1 MGNLPQ
7 SGGTTQSF
15 SNTPQ
20 AKDDWFSFTEDA
32 LMNNSLLYNQ
42 ATDTLTLD
50 VMSNDL
56 AGGAKS
62 LFSIDDGYGNQINDL
77 ATTDLLTNSNFSAW
91 QTTANGNW
99 IRIFNG
105 KIEYRLSDGHGGT
118 RDINSLTAGEV
129 LADSFTYAIKMGNN
143 GTLSW
148 ATVHIT
154 LTGSNDGATI
164 TGTATGSV
172 IEAGGLAN
180 ADPGTPNASGT
191 LAVNDDDAGQ
201 AGFQAPAPATLEGT
215 YGTFTFNTATGQWT
229 YAIDNTRGAT
239 QALNQ
244 GQNVSDSLTVTSIDG
259 TASQAIVVQVTGSN
273 DVATITGTATGAVI
287 EAGFLAH
294 PEGGAPSGFI
304 SGVPTASGALTVS
317 DVDAGQA
324 VFQSP
329 VSLNGI
335 YGKFTFNAATGQWTY
350 TLDNNRAATQALVN
364 GQHVTDTLT
373 VKSLDGTATQVI
385 SIDVTGTNDASAISG
400 DIKST
405 IYEDGVPNSISGDL
419 NSIDP
424 DGPNDS
430 WVAVLAPTTTF
441 RGYATFTI
449 DATGHWTY
457 TLDNSNPTINALND
471 GRATG
476 DRFDVETIDGTPMTV
491 QITIIGHTDITA
503 IILPNAYNSSAD
515 PNDYDNLGTDSIAP
529 INGGDGNQTIYGG
542 AGGDTISGG
551 NGDDTIYGGSGNDT
565 INGNANNDTI
575 YGGSGA
581 DKIQGSN
588 DNDTIIG
595 GYGADIVSGGGGA
608 DTFQYLSARDTND
621 TISDFSHADD
631 GFDFSQFDADGA
643 VAGMQ
648 TLDYGG
654 TTATAHG
661 VWYQT
666 LSGVT
671 TVYADTDGNL
681 ATAEFMVMLSNGSS
695 LDSTD
700 FIGVNNPGG
709 LP

>member
-1 MGNLPQ
+1 
-7 SGGTTQSF
+7 
-15 SNTPQ
+15 
-20 AKDDWFSFTEDA
+20 
-32 LMNNSLLYNQ
+32 MNDSLLYNQ

-56 AGGAKS
+56 AGKGKS

-77 ATTDLLTNSNFSAW
+77 ATTDLLTNSTFSNW

-99 IRIFNG
+99 IRIYNG
-105 KIEYRLSDGHGGT
+105 KIEYRLSDGQGGT
-118 RDINSLTAGEV
+118 RDINSLSAGEV
-129 LADSFTYAIKMGNN
+129 LADSFTYAIKMGNS

-191 LAVNDDDAGQ
+191 LAVTDPDAGQ
-201 AGFQAPAPATLEGT
+201 SGFQTPATATLQGT
-215 YGTFTFNTATGQWT
+215 YGLFTFNTATGQWT
-229 YAIDNTRGAT
+229 YVLDNTLTAT

-244 GQNVSDSLTVTSIDG
+244 GQNVSDTLIVTSIDG
-259 TASQAIVVQVTGSN
+259 SASKAITVQITGTN
-273 DVATITGTATGAVI
+273 DVATITGTATGTVI
-287 EAGFLAH
+287 EAGHLAH

-304 SGVPTASGALTVS
+304 PGVPTASGTLTVS

-324 VFQSP
+324 GFQAP
-329 VSLNGI
+329 GAVSLNGV
-335 YGKFTFNAATGQWTY
+335 YGRFTFDPATGQWTY
-350 TLDNNRAATQALVN
+350 TLDNNRAATQGLTQ
-364 GQHVTDTLT
+364 GQLATDTLT
-373 VKSLDGTATQVI
+373 VKSLDGTATQI
-385 SIDVTGTNDASAISG
+385 ITIDITGTNDASAISG

-419 NSIDP
+419 NAIDP
-424 DGPNDS
+424 DGPDDS
-430 WVAVLAPTTTF
+430 WVAVLVPTTTF

-476 DRFDVETIDGTPMTV
+476 DRFDVVTTDGTIMTV
-491 QITIIGHTDITA
+491 QITIIGRTDLTA
-503 IILPNAYNSSAD
+503 LILPNAYNASAD
-515 PNDYDNLGTDSIAP
+515 PNDFDSLGTDSIAP

-588 DNDTIIG
+588 DNDLIIG
-595 GYGADIVSGGGGA
+595 GYGAEIVSGGGGT

-621 TISDFSHADD
+621 TISDFSHTDD

-643 VAGMQ
+643 VAGVQ
-648 TLDYGG
+648 TLAYGG

-681 ATAEFMVMLSNGSS
+681 ATAEFMVTLSNGSA

-700 FIGVNNPGG
+700 FLGVNNPGG

>member
-1 MGNLPQ
+1 
-7 SGGTTQSF
+7 
-15 SNTPQ
+15 
-20 AKDDWFSFTEDA
+20 
-32 LMNNSLLYNQ
+32 MNDSLLYNQ

-77 ATTDLLTNSNFSAW
+77 STTDLLTNSTFSNW

-99 IRIFNG
+99 IRIYNG
-105 KIEYRLSDGHGGT
+105 KIEYRLSDGQGGT

-129 LADSFTYAIKMGNN
+129 LADSFTYAIKMGNS

-191 LAVNDDDAGQ
+191 LTVNDDDAGQ
-201 AGFQAPAPATLEGT
+201 AGFQTPAPATLQGT
-215 YGTFTFNTATGQWT
+215 YGLFTFNTATGQWT
-229 YAIDNTRGAT
+229 YALDNTRGAT

-273 DVATITGTATGAVI
+273 DVASITGTATGAVI

-503 IILPNAYNSSAD
+503 LILPNAYNSSAD
-515 PNDYDNLGTDSIAP
+515 PNDYDSLGTDGIAP

-588 DNDTIIG
+588 DNDLIIG
-595 GYGADIVSGGGGA
+595 GYGADIVSGGGGT
-608 DTFQYLSARDTND
+608 DTFQYLSVRDTND

-631 GFDFSQFDADGA
+631 GFDFSQFDADSSA
-643 VAGMQ
+643 AGVQ
-648 TLDYGG
+648 TLAYGG

-681 ATAEFMVMLSNGSS
+681 ATAEFMVTLSNGAA

-700 FIGVNNPGG
+700 FLGVNNPGG

>member
-1 MGNLPQ
+1 
-7 SGGTTQSF
+7 
-15 SNTPQ
+15 
-20 AKDDWFSFTEDA
+20 
-32 LMNNSLLYNQ
+32 MNDSLLYNQ

-56 AGGAKS
+56 AGKGKS

-77 ATTDLLTNSNFSAW
+77 ATTDLLTNSTFSNW

-99 IRIFNG
+99 IRIYNG
-105 KIEYRLSDGHGGT
+105 KIEYRLSDGQGGT
-118 RDINSLTAGEV
+118 RDINSLSAGEV
-129 LADSFTYAIKMGNN
+129 LADSFTYAIKMGNS

-191 LAVNDDDAGQ
+191 LAVTDPDAGQ
-201 AGFQAPAPATLEGT
+201 SGFQTPATATLQGT
-215 YGTFTFNTATGQWT
+215 YGLFTFNTANGQWT
-229 YAIDNTRGAT
+229 YVLDNTLTAT

-244 GQNVSDSLTVTSIDG
+244 GQNVSDTLIVTSIDG
-259 TASQAIVVQVTGSN
+259 SASRAITVQITGTN
-273 DVATITGTATGAVI
+273 DVAAITGTASGAVI
-287 EAGFLAH
+287 EAGHLAH

-304 SGVPTASGALTVS
+304 PGVPTASGTLTVS

-324 VFQSP
+324 GFQAP
-329 VSLNGI
+329 GAVSLNGV
-335 YGKFTFNAATGQWTY
+335 YGRFTFDPATGQWTY
-350 TLDNNRAATQALVN
+350 TLDNNRAATQGLTQ
-364 GQHVTDTLT
+364 GQLATDTLT
-373 VKSLDGTATQVI
+373 VKSLDGTATQI
-385 SIDVTGTNDASAISG
+385 ITIDITGTNDASAISG

-419 NSIDP
+419 NAIDP
-424 DGPNDS
+424 DGPDDS
-430 WVAVLAPTTTF
+430 WVAVLVPTTTF
-441 RGYATFTI
+441 RGYATFTM

-476 DRFDVETIDGTPMTV
+476 DRFDVMTTDGTIMTV
-491 QITIIGHTDITA
+491 QITIIGRTDLTA
-503 IILPNAYNSSAD
+503 LILPNAYNASAD
-515 PNDYDNLGTDSIAP
+515 PNDFDSLGTDSIAP

-588 DNDTIIG
+588 DNDLIIG
-595 GYGADIVSGGGGA
+595 GYGADIVSGGGGT
-608 DTFQYLSARDTND
+608 DSFQYLSVRDTND

-631 GFDFSQFDADGA
+631 GFDFSQFDADSSA
-643 VAGMQ
+643 AGVQ
-648 TLDYGG
+648 TLAYGG

-681 ATAEFMVMLSNGSS
+681 ATAEFMVTLSNGAA

-700 FIGVNNPGG
+700 FLGVNNPGG